1 MKTSVIGAA
10 SLAALLF
17 TGAVQAQSGPLAY
30 QPTTYAGV
38 DAMFWELDRR
48 GYRDGLDSVG
58 VRLRGGVELNDYLAI
73 EGHLGT
79 GGSDGPANL
88 DYLAG
93 GYVKGMLP
101 ITPEFKVHGVLGA
114 TEVEFDGTRDS
125 ESDVSYGAGA
135 SYDVTPNLA
144 IGADY
149 MHYLDTSD
157 IDFEAV
163 SLGLTFRF

>member
-1 MKTSVIGAA
+1 MKISAITVAP
-10 SLAALLF
+10 LAILIA
-17 TGAVQAQSGPLAY
+17 TGVAQAQSKNMGDELTPYVGAD
-30 QPTTYAGV
+30 V
-38 DAMFWELDRR
+38 MFWELDQD
-48 GYRDGLDSVG
+48 GLRDDLDSVG
-58 VRLRGGVELNDYLAI
+58 LRLRGGVEFNDYLAL

-101 ITPEFKVHGVLGA
+101 ITRTFKLYGMVGG
-114 TEVEFDGTRDS
+114 TEVEFNRDDS
-125 ESDVSYGAGA
+125 EADFSYGAGA
-135 SYDVTPNLA
+135 SYAVTSNLT

-149 MHYLDTSD
+149 MHYLDKSD

-163 SLGLTFRF
+163 SVGVHYRF